1 MKMMI
6 NVKAIWHV
14 SLFAVVLVLL
24 CGCGAITVTDAWQSS
39 GFKRKAMDKVLV
51 VAVTANKTNRILF
64 EKGFSSELADKG
76 IQATASYDVIGGAT
90 PTREAVAAWLTRNSD
105 VSYVIVTR
113 YGGMETQ
120 KEYVPESV
128 RTYYTGPYYSHY
140 GNYWNHYGST
150 QTMTREAYVDT
161 KSTVMLTTA
170 IYDVRT
176 EELVWTGRSKAFEVG
191 AVSRA
196 AKELAQRMVRRID

>member
-1 MKMMI
+1 M
-6 NVKAIWHV
+6 AIKISAFFFRISV
-14 SLFAVVLVLL
+14 LILLFMALAS
-24 CGCGAITVTDAWQSS
+24 CGAITVTDAWQAP

-51 VAVTANKTNRILF
+51 VAVTENKTNRILF
-64 EKGFSSELADKG
+64 EKGFSSELAKKG

-90 PTREAVAAWLTRNSD
+90 PTREAVAAWLANNSD

-120 KEYVPESV
+120 NEYVPESV

-140 GNYWNHYGST
+140 GSYWNNYGST

-176 EELVWTGRSKAFEVG
+176 EGLVWTSRSKAFEVG
-191 AVSRA
+191 AISSA